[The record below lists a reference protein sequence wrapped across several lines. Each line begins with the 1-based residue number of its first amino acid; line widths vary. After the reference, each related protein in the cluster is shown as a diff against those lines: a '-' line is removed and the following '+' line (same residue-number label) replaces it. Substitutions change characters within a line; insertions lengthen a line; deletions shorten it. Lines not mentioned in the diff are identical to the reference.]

1 MPSAD
6 RKYAYMKEYQSGY
19 TVCIM
24 YQWGAYYVGRLIN
37 EEKRK
42 MAYTFRKYKTLSG
55 AEKYLIT
62 KITHGKDEDD
72 KWVRTYDGTEAY
84 IKEGSFWR

>member
-6 RKYAYMKEYQSGY
+6 REYTYMKEFQSGY

-24 YQWGAYYVGRLIN
+24 YQWGAYYVGRLIKG
-37 EEKRK
+37 EKRG

-55 AEKYLIT
+55 AEKYLNT
-62 KITHGKDEDD
+62 KVTHGKDENDTMLQTWHG
-72 KWVRTYDGTEAY
+72 KEAY